1 MADQTTARG
10 LAGLKLSA
18 EERENV
24 AGVAGDM
31 IAIQVY
37 RELQKANDRISASD
51 SGCQIVGN
59 CSCSSKSALLAGE
72 LSR

>member
-1 MADQTTARG
+1 MADQAIGRSGFAT
-10 LAGLKLSA
+10 LKLSA

-24 AGVAGDM
+24 AAVAGDM

-37 RELQKANDRISASD
+37 RELQKAGERVSASD

-59 CSCSSKSALLAGE
+59 CSCSSKSALLE
-72 LSR
+72 SVVR